1 MELPYGEYPELAPPE
16 AACAN
21 CVKGSNGRNSCPVAG
36 KVPKC
41 AAWQRLAE
49 SDKPKPPEQTRLP
62 ISTASI
68 SALVPT
74 LITPDM
80 AALAEQILRVWD
92 INLGKGEFSQYSIIN
107 RSNPALGPLLPRFQ
121 TRAYELGA
129 RLSEDMLYVLWSLR
143 MLSPGALKEYA
154 KYCERVELSYEIDKN
169 KEDRAPKQ

>member
-21 CVKGSNGRNSCPVAG
+21 CAKGRNGRNCCPAAG

-62 ISTASI
+62 ISTASV

-107 RSNPALGPLLPRFQ
+107 RSNPALGPCFPDSRP
-121 TRAYELGA
+121 G
-129 RLSEDMLYVLWSLR
+129 R
-143 MLSPGALKEYA
+143 MSW
-154 KYCERVELSYEIDKN
+154 ERVCLRICCMSCGRCGCSPPERERNTQSTVSG
-169 KEDRAPKQ
+169 

>member
-21 CVKGSNGRNSCPVAG
+21 CAKGRNGRNCCPAAG

-62 ISTASI
+62 ISTASV

-92 INLGKGEFSQYSIIN
+92 I
-107 RSNPALGPLLPRFQ
+107 Q

-143 MLSPGALKEYA
+143 MLSPGARKEYA
-154 KYCERVELSYEIDKN
+154 KYCERVELSYEIDRN
-169 KEDRAPKQ
+169 KKKPTSR